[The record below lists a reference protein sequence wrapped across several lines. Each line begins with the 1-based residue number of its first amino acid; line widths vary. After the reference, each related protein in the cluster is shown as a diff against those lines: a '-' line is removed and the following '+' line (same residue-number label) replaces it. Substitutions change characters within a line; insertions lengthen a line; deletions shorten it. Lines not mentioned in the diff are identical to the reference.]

1 MNKSLRDEE
10 AHREK
15 LLSTSQG
22 LIANL
27 YHAECDFMVKQ
38 SIIDDKFEQRID
50 QLYGDNIIPQIEKMG
65 QIARS
70 KLMTKED
77 VKLIEEEFDR

>member
-1 MNKSLRDEE
+1 M
-10 AHREK
+10 
-15 LLSTSQG
+15 
-22 LIANL
+22 